1 MSLIWSQHLAELA
14 RAAAAGDRAQVAQL
28 TARHP
33 RAAQALAPLLAAV
46 LTARPPVAVAMQTM
60 EQLGLVLGSAQQLAR
75 EQASMHQSAQESRDD
90 VGRLT
95 DGSAGISTS
104 LQQIGTGLDYARQ
117 TGETSERSVSELDG
131 QLRLLRTALSAM
143 NRNQSKLAEQVAQ
156 IRKLTSV
163 VQEIAHQTNLVALNA
178 AIEAAR
184 AGEAG
189 RGFAVVADEV
199 KQLAEKTSLAT
210 NEIETVTGSIGDFSL
225 QLDGDVQQ
233 GLQRLDRAQGGL
245 SQTET
250 SLRDSGEALR
260 QIGERI
266 GSMQKNQDVHHA
278 RAVAAQAALGAWHR
292 RSAEATRQSEAL
304 SRGALLGHR
313 LALDWLESESGED
326 PASLSLT
333 VREAAQGL
341 RQAMELALQEP
352 AALDRRWFDT
362 QALSRT
368 LDRLTAG
375 RANHA
380 AAGALSAAGARLR
393 EQGSTFATLLCD
405 GQLDQASQL
414 MRQLEGE
421 RETLLTQLNV
431 LLADL

>member
-1 MSLIWSQHLAELA
+1 MSLIWTQHLAELA
-14 RAAAAGDRAQVAQL
+14 RAAATGDQARVAQL
-28 TARHP
+28 SRRHP
-33 RAAQALAPLLAAV
+33 RAAQALAPLLEAMLTTRPPAAV
-46 LTARPPVAVAMQTM
+46 ALQTL
-60 EQLGLVLGSAQQLAR
+60 EQQGLVLGASQQLSR
-75 EQASMHQSAQESRDD
+75 EQAAMHQSAEESRDG

-104 LQQIGTGLDYARQ
+104 LQQINTGLDYARQ
-117 TGETSERSVSELDG
+117 TGEASERSVSELDG
-131 QLRLLRTALSAM
+131 QLRLLRTALSTM

-156 IRKLTSV
+156 IRKLTGV

-199 KQLAEKTSLAT
+199 KQLAEKTSQAT
-210 NEIETVTGSIGDFSL
+210 DEIELVTGSIGEFSL

-233 GLQRLDRAQGGL
+233 GLQRLERAQGGVT
-245 SQTET
+245 QTES
-250 SLRDSGEALR
+250 SLQDSGEALR
-260 QIGERI
+260 QINERI
-266 GSMQKNQDVHHA
+266 AVMHKNQDAQHA

-292 RSAEATRQSEAL
+292 RAAEANRQAEAL
-304 SRGALLGHR
+304 SRAALLAHR
-313 LALDWLESESGED
+313 LALDWLETESGAD

-362 QALSRT
+362 QALNRT
-368 LDRLTAG
+368 LQRLAAG
-375 RANHA
+375 RHGHPAAN
-380 AAGALSAAGARLR
+380 ALTAAGARLR
-393 EQGSTFATLLCD
+393 EHGNTFATLLCD
-405 GQLDQASQL
+405 GQLDQASQVV
-414 MRQLEGE
+414 QQIESE
-421 RETLLTQLNV
+421 RELMLAQLNV

>member
-1 MSLIWSQHLAELA
+1 
-14 RAAAAGDRAQVAQL
+14 
-28 TARHP
+28 
-33 RAAQALAPLLAAV
+33 
-46 LTARPPVAVAMQTM
+46 
-60 EQLGLVLGSAQQLAR
+60 
-75 EQASMHQSAQESRDD
+75 
-90 VGRLT
+90 
-95 DGSAGISTS
+95 
-104 LQQIGTGLDYARQ
+104 
-117 TGETSERSVSELDG
+117 
-131 QLRLLRTALSAM
+131 M

-156 IRKLTSV
+156 IRKLTGV

-199 KQLAEKTSLAT
+199 KQLAEKTSQAT
-210 NEIETVTGSIGDFSL
+210 DEIEAVTGSIGEFSQ

-233 GLQRLDRAQGGL
+233 GLSRLDRAQGGV
-245 SQTET
+245 SQTEA
-250 SLRDSGEALR
+250 SLRDSSEALR
-260 QIGERI
+260 QISERVTT
-266 GSMQKNQDVHHA
+266 MHKNQDAQHA

-304 SRGALLGHR
+304 SRGILLGHR
-313 LALDWLESESGED
+313 LALDWLETETGDD

-368 LDRLTAG
+368 LARLTAA
-375 RANHA
+375 RTQHPAADALN
-380 AAGALSAAGARLR
+380 AAGNRLR
-393 EQGSTFATLLCD
+393 DQGSSFATLLCD
-405 GQLDQASQL
+405 GQLDQASQV
-414 MRQLEGE
+414 MQQLEGD
-421 RETLLTQLNV
+421 REALLNQLNV

>member
-14 RAAAAGDRAQVAQL
+14 RAAAAGDQARVAQL
-28 TARHP
+28 SARHP
-33 RAAQALAPLLAAV
+33 RVAQALAPLLTASSSSRPPAAV
-46 LTARPPVAVAMQTM
+46 ALQTL
-60 EQLGLVLGSAQQLAR
+60 EQQGLVLASSQQLSR
-75 EQASMHQSAQESRDD
+75 EQAAMHQSAQESRDG

-104 LQQIGTGLDYARQ
+104 LQQVSTGLDYARQ
-117 TGETSERSVSELDG
+117 TGEASDRHVSELNG

-156 IRKLTSV
+156 IRKLTGV

-199 KQLAEKTSLAT
+199 KQLAEKTSQAT
-210 NEIETVTGSIGDFSL
+210 GEIELVTGSIGDFSL

-233 GLQRLDRAQGGL
+233 GLQRLERAQGGVT
-245 SQTET
+245 QTEA
-250 SLRDSGEALR
+250 SLQDSSEALR
-260 QIGERI
+260 QVGERI
-266 GSMQKNQDVHHA
+266 ATMHKNQDTQHA

-292 RSAEATRQSEAL
+292 RAAEASRQSEAL
-304 SRGALLGHR
+304 SRAALLAHR
-313 LALDWLESESGED
+313 LALDWLETESGTD

-362 QALSRT
+362 QALNRT
-368 LDRLTAG
+368 LHRLTAG
-375 RANHA
+375 RDGHPA
-380 AAGALSAAGARLR
+380 ASAITAAGARLR
-393 EQGSTFATLLCD
+393 EHGNSFATLLCD
-405 GQLDQASQL
+405 GQLDQAGQL
-414 MRQLEGE
+414 VQQLETE
-421 RETLLTQLNV
+421 REALLAQLNV